1 MISRQVI
8 ARIEVQ
14 FWSSV
19 IWLIS
24 ESRLV
29 QRCLRGLYQLKTTH
43 ARSYLVAALVWSGA
57 GLLIGVILGLFGK

>member
-8 ARIEVQ
+8 ARIEVH

-29 QRCLRGLYQLKTTH
+29 QRCLRGLYQLKTTLPS
-43 ARSYLVAALVWSGA
+43 SYLVAALVWSGA
-57 GLLIGVILGLFGK
+57 GLLVGVILGLLGQ